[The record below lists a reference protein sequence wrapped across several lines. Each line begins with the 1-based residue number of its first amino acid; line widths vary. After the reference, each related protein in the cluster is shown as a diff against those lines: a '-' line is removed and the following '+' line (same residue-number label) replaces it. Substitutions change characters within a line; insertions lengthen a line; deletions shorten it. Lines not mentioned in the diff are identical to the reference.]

1 MGLLEVIEIA
11 LMFFVLGGV
20 VSIVGGLIN
29 KNTVAM
35 IGAGLLFIA
44 TLGFILSFFLFL
56 LGMKLY

>member
-56 LGMKLY
+56 FGMKLY